1 MVEKD
6 LSINSKKKSTA
17 SGFALRTIYYL
28 AILITLALIYGLQGM
43 NAAPFIYAEF

>member
-1 MVEKD
+1 MVENN
-6 LSINSKKKSTA
+6 LSTTGKKKATA